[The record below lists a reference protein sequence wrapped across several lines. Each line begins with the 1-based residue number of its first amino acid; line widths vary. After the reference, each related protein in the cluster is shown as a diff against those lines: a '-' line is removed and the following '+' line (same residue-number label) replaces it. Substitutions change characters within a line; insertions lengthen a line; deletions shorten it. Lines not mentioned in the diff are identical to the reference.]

1 MERSAI
7 PAHGAL
13 IETPLGRLLL
23 ESDGERLTALRF
35 DPLNQPWPS
44 PPSVLREAG
53 RQLQAYFHGD
63 LTAFDLPIAPTGT
76 AFQRSVWEIV
86 RSIPRGQAWSYQR
99 ITDRLGGQG
108 VARAVGAANGANPL
122 PIIVPCHRVIGA
134 DGSLTGY
141 VGGLWRKRWLLQHE
155 GVLTGELFGAP

>member
-1 MERSAI
+1 MERSATS
-7 PAHGAL
+7 AHGAL
-13 IETPLGRLLL
+13 IESPLGLLLL

-35 DPLNQPWPS
+35 DPASQPWPG
-44 PPSVLREAG
+44 PPSVLREAE
-53 RQLQAYFHGD
+53 RQLRAYFQGD
-63 LTAFDLPIAPTGT
+63 PIAFDLPIAPSGS
-76 AFQRSVWEIV
+76 AFQRSVWEAV

-99 ITDRLGGQG
+99 IADRLGGHG

-155 GVLTGELFGAP
+155 GALAGELFGAP